1 MTSVAQW
8 VSGARPRTLSAAVV
22 PVAIGACV
30 ASRSVD
36 VDVTFASRTVAAL
49 LVSLALQIAVNFAND
64 YSDGIRGTDATRSGP
79 MRLVGSGVASAAAV
93 KNAAFLSFGVAAVA
107 GLFLASQTTWWLI
120 AVGLASIV
128 AAWTYTGGPRPYGY
142 AGLGEVFVF
151 VFFGLLATAGSFYV
165 TTEDVSLLAVV
176 SGAVSGFLSVAL
188 LVVNNIRDIEND
200 RLSGKMTL
208 AVRLGNSRS
217 RTLYLGCY
225 VAAGAMILL
234 AAREVPLALLGLVG
248 LLAALPA
255 VSTVR
260 AASSPRDL
268 VSALG
273 MTSRVQLVVGL
284 LYSTGIL
291 LG

>member
-1 MTSVAQW
+1 M
-8 VSGARPRTLSAAVV
+8 
-22 PVAIGACV
+22 
-30 ASRSVD
+30 
-36 VDVTFASRTVAAL
+36 DVTFASRTVAAL

-107 GLFLASQTTWWLI
+107 GLFLASRTTWWLI

-217 RTLYLGCY
+217 RTLYSGCY

>member
-1 MTSVAQW
+1 MSVAQW

-217 RTLYLGCY
+217 RTLYSGCY

-273 MTSRVQLVVGL
+273 MTSRVQLVVGF

>member
-36 VDVTFASRTVAAL
+36 VDVTFASRTAAAL

-217 RTLYLGCY
+217 RTLYSGCY

>member
-1 MTSVAQW
+1 MTSIAQW
-8 VSGARPRTLSAAVV
+8 ASGARPRTLSAAVV

-30 ASRSVD
+30 ASRSVE
-36 VDVTFASRTVAAL
+36 VDATFASRTAAAL

-93 KNAAFLSFGVAAVA
+93 KNAAFLAFGVAAVA

-151 VFFGLLATAGSFYV
+151 VFFGLLATAGTFYV
-165 TTEDVSLLAVV
+165 TTEGVSLLAVV

-208 AVRLGNSRS
+208 AVRLGNARS
-217 RTLYLGCY
+217 RTLYSGCY

-260 AASSPRDL
+260 AASSPGDL

-291 LG
+291 LS

>member
-8 VSGARPRTLSAAVV
+8 VSGARPRTLSAAIV

-36 VDVTFASRTVAAL
+36 VDAEFASRTAAAL
-49 LVSLALQIAVNFAND
+49 IVSIALQIAVNFAND
-64 YSDGIRGTDATRSGP
+64 YSDGIRGTDARRSGP

-151 VFFGLLATAGSFYV
+151 VFFGLLATAGTSYV
-165 TTEDVSLLAVV
+165 TTEEVSLLAVV
-176 SGAVSGFLSVAL
+176 SGAVSGFLAVAL

-208 AVRLGNSRS
+208 AVRLGNARS
-217 RTLYLGCY
+217 RTLYSGCY
-225 VAAGAMILL
+225 VAAGTMMLL

-248 LLAALPA
+248 LLASLPA

-260 AASSPRDL
+260 TASSPRDL

-273 MTSRVQLVVGL
+273 MTSRAQLVVGL

>member
-1 MTSVAQW
+1 M
-8 VSGARPRTLSAAVV
+8 
-22 PVAIGACV
+22 
-30 ASRSVD
+30 
-36 VDVTFASRTVAAL
+36 DVTFASRTVAAL

-93 KNAAFLSFGVAAVA
+93 KNAAFLSFGVATVA

-151 VFFGLLATAGSFYV
+151 VFFGLLATAGTSYV
-165 TTEDVSLLAVV
+165 TTEEVSLLAVV
-176 SGAVSGFLSVAL
+176 SGAVSGFLAVAL

-208 AVRLGNSRS
+208 AVRLGNARS
-217 RTLYLGCY
+217 RTLYSGCY
-225 VAAGAMILL
+225 VAAGTMMLL

-248 LLAALPA
+248 LLASLPS

-260 AASSPRDL
+260 TASSPRDL

-273 MTSRVQLVVGL
+273 MTSRAQLVVGL

>member
-217 RTLYLGCY
+217 RTLYSGCY

>member
-36 VDVTFASRTVAAL
+36 VDAEFASRTAAAL
-49 LVSLALQIAVNFAND
+49 IVSIALQIAVNFAND
-64 YSDGIRGTDATRSGP
+64 YSDGIRGTDARRSGP

-93 KNAAFLSFGVAAVA
+93 KNAAFLSFGVATVA

-151 VFFGLLATAGSFYV
+151 VFFGLLATAGTSYV
-165 TTEDVSLLAVV
+165 TTEEVSLLAVV
-176 SGAVSGFLSVAL
+176 SGAVSGFLAVAL

-208 AVRLGNSRS
+208 AVRLGNARS
-217 RTLYLGCY
+217 RTLYSGCY
-225 VAAGAMILL
+225 VAAGTMMLL

-248 LLAALPA
+248 LLASLPA

-260 AASSPRDL
+260 TASSPRDL

-273 MTSRVQLVVGL
+273 MTSRAQLVVGL

>member
-36 VDVTFASRTVAAL
+36 VDAEFASRTAAAL
-49 LVSLALQIAVNFAND
+49 IVSIALQIAVNFAND
-64 YSDGIRGTDATRSGP
+64 YSDGIRGTDARRSGP

-93 KNAAFLSFGVAAVA
+93 KNAAFLSFGVATVA

-151 VFFGLLATAGSFYV
+151 VFFGLLATAGTSYV
-165 TTEDVSLLAVV
+165 TTEEVSLLAVV

-208 AVRLGNSRS
+208 AVRLGNARS
-217 RTLYLGCY
+217 RTLYSGCY
-225 VAAGAMILL
+225 VAAGTMMLL

-248 LLAALPA
+248 LLASLPA

-260 AASSPRDL
+260 TASSPRDL

-273 MTSRVQLVVGL
+273 MTSRAQLVVGL

>member
-151 VFFGLLATAGSFYV
+151 VFFGLFATAGSFYV

-217 RTLYLGCY
+217 RTLYSGCY

>member
-36 VDVTFASRTVAAL
+36 VDAEFASRTAAAL
-49 LVSLALQIAVNFAND
+49 IVSIALQIAVNFAND
-64 YSDGIRGTDATRSGP
+64 YSDGIRGTDARRSGP

-151 VFFGLLATAGSFYV
+151 VFFGLLATAGTSYV
-165 TTEDVSLLAVV
+165 TTEEVSLLAVV
-176 SGAVSGFLSVAL
+176 SGAVSGFLAVAL

-208 AVRLGNSRS
+208 AVRLGNARS
-217 RTLYLGCY
+217 RTLYSGCY
-225 VAAGAMILL
+225 VAAGTMMLL

-248 LLAALPA
+248 LLASLPA

-260 AASSPRDL
+260 TASSPRDL

-273 MTSRVQLVVGL
+273 MTSRAQLVIGL

>member
-36 VDVTFASRTVAAL
+36 VDVTFASRTAAAL

-151 VFFGLLATAGSFYV
+151 VFFGLLATAGTFYV

-217 RTLYLGCY
+217 RTLYSGCY

>member
-36 VDVTFASRTVAAL
+36 VDVTFASRTAAAL

-93 KNAAFLSFGVAAVA
+93 KNAAFVSFGVAAVA

-217 RTLYLGCY
+217 RTLYSGCY

>member
-1 MTSVAQW
+1 M
-8 VSGARPRTLSAAVV
+8 
-22 PVAIGACV
+22 
-30 ASRSVD
+30 
-36 VDVTFASRTVAAL
+36 DVTFASRTVAAL

-208 AVRLGNSRS
+208 AVRLGNARS
-217 RTLYLGCY
+217 RTLYSGCY

>member
-36 VDVTFASRTVAAL
+36 VDAEFASRTAAAL
-49 LVSLALQIAVNFAND
+49 IVSIALQIAVNFAND
-64 YSDGIRGTDATRSGP
+64 YSDGIRGTDARRSGP

-151 VFFGLLATAGSFYV
+151 VFFGLLATAGTFYV

-208 AVRLGNSRS
+208 AVRLGNARS
-217 RTLYLGCY
+217 RTLYSGCY
-225 VAAGAMILL
+225 VAAGTMMLL

-255 VSTVR
+255 MSTVR

-291 LG
+291 LS

>member
-1 MTSVAQW
+1 MTSVSQW

-30 ASRSVD
+30 ASRSVE
-36 VDVTFASRTVAAL
+36 VDATFASRTAAAL

-64 YSDGIRGTDATRSGP
+64 YSDGIRGTDARRSGP

-151 VFFGLLATAGSFYV
+151 VFFGLLATAGTFYV

-208 AVRLGNSRS
+208 AVRLGNARS
-217 RTLYLGCY
+217 RTLYSGCY
-225 VAAGAMILL
+225 VAAGTMMLL
-234 AAREVPLALLGLVG
+234 AARDMPLALLGLVG

>member
-36 VDVTFASRTVAAL
+36 VNAEFASRTAAAL
-49 LVSLALQIAVNFAND
+49 IVSIALQIAVNFAND
-64 YSDGIRGTDATRSGP
+64 YSDGIRGTDARRSGP

-151 VFFGLLATAGSFYV
+151 VFFGLLATAGTSYV
-165 TTEDVSLLAVV
+165 TTEEVSLLAVV
-176 SGAVSGFLSVAL
+176 SGAVSGFLAVAL

-208 AVRLGNSRS
+208 AVRLGNARS
-217 RTLYLGCY
+217 RTLYSGCY
-225 VAAGAMILL
+225 VAAGTMMLF
-234 AAREVPLALLGLVG
+234 AAREVPLALLGIVG
-248 LLAALPA
+248 LLASLPA

-260 AASSPRDL
+260 TASSPRDL

-273 MTSRVQLVVGL
+273 MTSRAQLVVGL

>member
-36 VDVTFASRTVAAL
+36 VDAEFASRTAAAL
-49 LVSLALQIAVNFAND
+49 IVSIALQIAVNFAND
-64 YSDGIRGTDATRSGP
+64 YSDGIRGTDARRSGP

-151 VFFGLLATAGSFYV
+151 VFFGLLATAGTSYV
-165 TTEDVSLLAVV
+165 TTEEVSLLAVV
-176 SGAVSGFLSVAL
+176 SGAVSGFLAVAL

-208 AVRLGNSRS
+208 AVRLGNARS
-217 RTLYLGCY
+217 RTLYSGCY
-225 VAAGAMILL
+225 VAAGTMMLL

-248 LLAALPA
+248 LLASLPA

-260 AASSPRDL
+260 TASSPRDL

-273 MTSRVQLVVGL
+273 ITSRAQLVIGL
-284 LYSTGIL
+284 LYSMGIL

>member
-217 RTLYLGCY
+217 RTLYSGCY

-234 AAREVPLALLGLVG
+234 AAREVPIALLGLVG

>member
-1 MTSVAQW
+1 MTSIAQW
-8 VSGARPRTLSAAVV
+8 ASGARPRTLSAAVV

-30 ASRSVD
+30 ASRSVE
-36 VDVTFASRTVAAL
+36 VDATFASRTAAAL

-93 KNAAFLSFGVAAVA
+93 KNAAFLAFGVAAVA

-151 VFFGLLATAGSFYV
+151 VFFGLLATAGTFYV
-165 TTEDVSLLAVV
+165 TTEGVSLLAVV

-208 AVRLGNSRS
+208 AVRLGNARS
-217 RTLYLGCY
+217 RRLYSGCY
-225 VAAGAMILL
+225 VAAGTMMLL

-260 AASSPRDL
+260 AASSPGDL

-291 LG
+291 LS

>member
-93 KNAAFLSFGVAAVA
+93 KNAAFVSFGVAAVA

-151 VFFGLLATAGSFYV
+151 VFFGLLATAGTSYV
-165 TTEDVSLLAVV
+165 TTEEVSLLAVV
-176 SGAVSGFLSVAL
+176 SGAVSGFLAVAL

-208 AVRLGNSRS
+208 AVRLGNARS
-217 RTLYLGCY
+217 RTLYSGCY
-225 VAAGAMILL
+225 VAAGTMMLL

-248 LLAALPA
+248 LLASLPA

-260 AASSPRDL
+260 TASSPRDL

-273 MTSRVQLVVGL
+273 MTSRAQLVVGL

>member
-36 VDVTFASRTVAAL
+36 VDVTFASRTAAAL

-93 KNAAFLSFGVAAVA
+93 KNAAFVSFGVAAVA

-120 AVGLASIV
+120 AVGVASIV

-217 RTLYLGCY
+217 RTLYSGCY
-225 VAAGAMILL
+225 AAAGTMMLL
-234 AAREVPLALLGLVG
+234 AAREVPLALLGIVG

>member
-1 MTSVAQW
+1 MTSIAQW

-217 RTLYLGCY
+217 RTLYSGCY

>member
-22 PVAIGACV
+22 PVVIGACV

-36 VDVTFASRTVAAL
+36 VDAEFASRTAAAL
-49 LVSLALQIAVNFAND
+49 IVSIALQIAVNFAND
-64 YSDGIRGTDATRSGP
+64 YSDGIRGTDAWRSGP

-151 VFFGLLATAGSFYV
+151 VFFGLLATAGTFYV

-208 AVRLGNSRS
+208 AVRLGNARS
-217 RTLYLGCY
+217 RTLYSGCY
-225 VAAGAMILL
+225 VAAGTMMLL

>member
-36 VDVTFASRTVAAL
+36 VDVTFASRTAAAL

-93 KNAAFLSFGVAAVA
+93 KNAAFVSFGVAAVA

-151 VFFGLLATAGSFYV
+151 VFFGLLATAGSLYV

-200 RLSGKMTL
+200 RLSGKMPL
-208 AVRLGNSRS
+208 AVRLGNARS
-217 RTLYLGCY
+217 RTLYSGCY
-225 VAAGAMILL
+225 VAAGAMMLL

>member
-176 SGAVSGFLSVAL
+176 SGALSGFLSVAL

-217 RTLYLGCY
+217 RTLYSGCY

>member
-217 RTLYLGCY
+217 RTLYSGCY

-273 MTSRVQLVVGL
+273 MTSRVQLVVGF

>member
-36 VDVTFASRTVAAL
+36 VDVTFASRTAAAL

-208 AVRLGNSRS
+208 AVRLGNARS
-217 RTLYLGCY
+217 RTLYSGCY